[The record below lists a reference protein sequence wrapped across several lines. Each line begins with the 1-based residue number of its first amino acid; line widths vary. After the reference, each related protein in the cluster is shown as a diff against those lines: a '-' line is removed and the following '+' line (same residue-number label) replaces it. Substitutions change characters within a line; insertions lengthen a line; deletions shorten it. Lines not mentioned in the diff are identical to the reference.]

1 MEKCVNIGWYAT
13 FLHSYISKLYSIL
26 FLCEKILFHKLDFQS
41 AVEKW
46 RYSHL
51 NVHQTIKWQNISSFL
66 LMPIKYT
73 ALCNIAVHINH
84 QPFFVIV
91 DWNQRKN
98 KFILNHLHLFTRNM
112 NRYILGITRNINR
125 YIYIG
130 RYILGITRNMNRYW
144 NWCWMVLCWL
154 FLFGKIYKWIVYLK
168 PHYLK
173 L

>member
-1 MEKCVNIGWYAT
+1 M
-13 FLHSYISKLYSIL
+13 FLPVKNVLSVVFPPLKNEPIVYVTLHYGKVCQHRMICHL
-26 FLCEKILFHKLDFQS
+26 FAFIHKQTLQYPVSMWKILFHKLDFQS

-51 NVHQTIKWQNISSFL
+51 NIHQTIKWQNISSFL

-84 QPFFVIV
+84 QPFFVMV

-112 NRYILGITRNINR
+112 NRYILGIIRNMNRYILGVKRNINR
-125 YIYIG
+125 YIY
-130 RYILGITRNMNRYW
+130 W
-144 NWCWMVLCWL
+144 
-154 FLFGKIYKWIVYLK
+154 
-168 PHYLK
+168 
-173 L
+173 